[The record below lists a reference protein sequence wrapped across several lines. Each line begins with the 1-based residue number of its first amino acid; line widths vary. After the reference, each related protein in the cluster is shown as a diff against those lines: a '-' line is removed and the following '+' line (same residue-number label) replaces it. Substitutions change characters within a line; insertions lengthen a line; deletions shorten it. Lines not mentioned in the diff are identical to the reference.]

1 MDGVELADGG
11 FFCELNG
18 IRHFVRTARPAD
30 ARRMALGAG
39 GGRAAAA
46 ATLDG
51 PRPEGAGTPR
61 ADREETARP
70 ADAADEA
77 RPDAGSGTN
86 PDGADGPAP
95 LVLLHG
101 FMQDSRA
108 WGAGLLEE
116 LAQDRPVYALDLA
129 GFGRSEAPAGALAYR
144 VEETVAA
151 VRDLADLVGAAGR
164 VHLMGYSMGGR
175 VALAFA
181 AAHPDRPLSLVLE
194 SAGLGPE
201 TPEARAAL
209 NARDAAWVERLRTG
223 TIEEFVD
230 YWEGLPL
237 FASQRGMSA
246 EARGLLR
253 QVRLSCDPSV
263 LSRCVQG
270 SGQHAM
276 PSLSDAVR
284 RLRMPILYAAGMAD
298 EKYTKVAVKL
308 AARGCAVCTLMPC
321 GHNVHLEQ
329 PGMLCGHVRPFLAL
343 CDAQGGA
350 RHARARRDS
359 VPAA

>member
-1 MDGVELADGG
+1 MDGIELTDDG
-11 FFCELNG
+11 FFCTLNG
-18 IRHFVRTARPAD
+18 VRHFVRALRAGD
-30 ARRMALGAG
+30 AG
-39 GGRAAAA
+39 A
-46 ATLDG
+46 AT
-51 PRPEGAGTPR
+51 
-61 ADREETARP
+61 
-70 ADAADEA
+70 
-77 RPDAGSGTN
+77 
-86 PDGADGPAP
+86 P

-108 WGAGLLEE
+108 WGAPFLED

-129 GFGRSEAPAGALAYR
+129 GFGRSDVLAGTLAYR

-151 VRDLADLVGAAGR
+151 VRDLVELVGADGR
-164 VHLMGYSMGGR
+164 AHLMGYSMGGR
-175 VALAFA
+175 VALMFA
-181 AAHPDRPLSLVLE
+181 TAHPDRAASLVLE

-237 FASQRGMSA
+237 FASQQGMSD
-246 EARGLLR
+246 EARDLLR
-253 QVRLSCDPSV
+253 RVRLACDPSV
-263 LSRCVQG
+263 LARCVQG

-276 PSLSDAVR
+276 PSLADAVR

-308 AARGCAVCTLMPC
+308 AARGCAVCTLLPC
-321 GHNVHLEQ
+321 GHNAHLEQ
-329 PGMLCGHVRPFLAL
+329 PAMLSGHVRPFLAL
-343 CDAQGGA
+343 CDARERAAAGA
-350 RHARARRDS
+350 CE
-359 VPAA
+359 